1 MGVNVFGFDGFKDEA
16 SVKRAVQSL
25 FQKGVRN
32 FRVVNVGAWADAA
45 LVAINEAAGI
55 YGGASVQITSLFFDS
70 ASTSVYQRLKLKPVH
85 STIFLCFAF
94 CNVRS
99 LILCMFRVQCQSKGN
114 IQVQYALNFLGYES
128 AQSAQRF
135 LVLDVGKIVNM
146 KCSWVGSATMCSMI
160 TPERIQWVMKTGM
173 FEFTWFY
180 HVPGQKLASPVS
192 ISLSLSKGKPLLVT
206 VDFCS
211 SAVLVAFSFVIGACP
226 TTCGRAEASARVF
239 QAGWTSLSA
248 PPCQNWSSWP
258 TCSEFWFNWIHV
270 VTQLYAYSCHRS
282 QSCGLCG
289 PSVRCS
295 DDILLM
301 FGSFGCLGRSIAIL
315 RLLCS
320 WHEAFARMLS
330 FIASTQLNKAL
341 GRASQKQR
349 FFGILSRNSPF
360 VLEVWC
366 GWGTL
371 YFP

>member
-70 ASTSVYQRLKLKPVH
+70 ASTLVYQRLKLKPVH

-99 LILCMFRVQCQSKGN
+99 LILCMFRVQCQSEGN

-173 FEFTWFY
+173 FGFY
-180 HVPGQKLASPVS
+180 V
-192 ISLSLSKGKPLLVT
+192 
-206 VDFCS
+206 
-211 SAVLVAFSFVIGACP
+211 
-226 TTCGRAEASARVF
+226 
-239 QAGWTSLSA
+239 
-248 PPCQNWSSWP
+248 
-258 TCSEFWFNWIHV
+258 
-270 VTQLYAYSCHRS
+270 
-282 QSCGLCG
+282 
-289 PSVRCS
+289 
-295 DDILLM
+295 
-301 FGSFGCLGRSIAIL
+301 
-315 RLLCS
+315 
-320 WHEAFARMLS
+320 
-330 FIASTQLNKAL
+330 
-341 GRASQKQR
+341 
-349 FFGILSRNSPF
+349 ILSCPWTKACFAGIYQFEFEQRETTIGHCR
-360 VLEVWC
+360 L
-366 GWGTL
+366 
-371 YFP
+371 